1 MTLPNYHYLD
11 CILQIAPRI
20 NNNSGNTNN
29 SDSNSTSVI
38 IIRFTESQA
47 CAIGLASESVAGAV
61 RRSRLP
67 LQQAFVAS
75 PHARP
80 VRPHPNYRYLDCILA
95 RSEGRHLLNIAYYM
109 KGGINRN
116 ESEGEQAV
124 FDM

>member
-1 MTLPNYHYLD
+1 MTLPNYHYQG

-47 CAIGLASESVAGAV
+47 CAIGFASESVAGAV

-95 RSEGRHLLNIAYYM
+95 RSEGSHLLNIADH
-109 KGGINRN
+109 IH
-116 ESEGEQAV
+116 EGRDQP
-124 FDM
+124 